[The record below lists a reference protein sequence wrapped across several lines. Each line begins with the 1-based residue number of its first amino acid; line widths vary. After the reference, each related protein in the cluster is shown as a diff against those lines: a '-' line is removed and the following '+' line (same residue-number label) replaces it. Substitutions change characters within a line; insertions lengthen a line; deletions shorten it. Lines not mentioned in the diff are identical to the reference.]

1 MEFVNVSGCPAMP
14 FESADQYANQFHVI
28 ATRQTFRMTANGL
41 IRLSEQPPLREADCY
56 FDDDPSLGVYQESD
70 LAPFK
75 PVCDV
80 IVNAVAHA
88 PRNAK
93 DRFKVR
99 LRVSRAAGIEGSTE
113 TKNPKSNA
121 STDAIID
128 KTLVVTGERFFQLA
142 SGLVRSFSTLSKVA
156 TLGMLEGNDW
166 RLTTA
171 KSCSNVQLRY
181 TLAFGGA
188 ARIEVDEAGR
198 AVMVRRI
205 GQANCVS
212 SVVADSHGD
221 KPIAGKRALLAYSAS
236 EYNPVGTGYTTTWY
250 LKGTACRSI
259 AAPRVEYPGAP
270 ITAKSFLDVLNG
282 KTGPGPAGFA
292 AVGRGWLPRKALAGA
307 LAPNVDR
314 ANDDRPRLS
323 PDFDQRYWNAAPDDQ
338 QCPFLAG
345 DEIITLENLCSRE
358 HPAAQP
364 GTGPDTVL
372 RFVLPGQQPFLI
384 LKDRQSRS
392 AARMCNLDT
401 VYIDPEK
408 GIVELVWRAA
418 VHMAVGLSEVVLMLA
433 STDDE
438 KQALQKVL
446 QIQGG

>member
-1 MEFVNVSGCPAMP
+1 MDFVNLSGYPAMP
-14 FESADQYANQFHVI
+14 FESADQHSNQFHVI
-28 ATRQTFRMTANGL
+28 ATRQTFRMTAKGL
-41 IRLSEQPPLREADCY
+41 IRLNEQPPLREADSY

-75 PVCDV
+75 PMCDV

-88 PRNAK
+88 PRNAE

-99 LRVSRAAGIEGSTE
+99 LKVSCSAGIERSKE
-113 TKNPKSNA
+113 TQKTKSNA

-142 SGLVRSFSTLSKVA
+142 PGLVRSFSMLSKVA
-156 TLGMLEGNDW
+156 TLGILEGNDW

-171 KSCSNVQLRY
+171 KSCGNVQLRY
-181 TLAFGGA
+181 TVAFGGA
-188 ARIEVDEAGR
+188 ARIEVDEAGG
-198 AVMVRRI
+198 ADMIRRK

-212 SVVADSHGD
+212 PVDGDSQAE
-221 KPIAGKRALLAYSAS
+221 KPMAGKRALLAYSAS
-236 EYNPVGTGYTTTWY
+236 EFNPVGTGYTTTWY

-259 AAPRVEYPGAP
+259 AAPRVEYPGAA
-270 ITAKSFLDVLNG
+270 ITAKSFLDVLHG
-282 KTGPGPAGFA
+282 KTGPAPAGFA
-292 AVGRGWLPRKALAGA
+292 VVGRTWLPRRALAGVF
-307 LAPNVDR
+307 APKVDR
-314 ANDDRPRLS
+314 VNDERPGLAS
-323 PDFDQRYWNAAPDDQ
+323 DFDHRYWNAAPDDQ
-338 QCPFLAG
+338 QCPYLFG

-372 RFVLPGQQPFLI
+372 RFALPGQQPFLM
-384 LKDRQSRS
+384 LKDRQSR
-392 AARMCNLDT
+392 AAAKMCNLDT

-408 GIVELVWRAA
+408 GMVEFVWRAA
-418 VHMAVGLSEVVLMLA
+418 IPMAMGLSEVVLMLA
-433 STDDE
+433 STDEE
-438 KQALQKVL
+438 KHALQKVL